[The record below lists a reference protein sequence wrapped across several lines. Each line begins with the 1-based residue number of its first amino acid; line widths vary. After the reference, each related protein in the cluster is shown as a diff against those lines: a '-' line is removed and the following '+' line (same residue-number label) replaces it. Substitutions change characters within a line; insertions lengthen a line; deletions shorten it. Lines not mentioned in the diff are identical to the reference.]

1 MGGKIKGSNA
11 ERELV
16 SMFWGNN
23 WAAIRVAGSGMQ
35 KWPAPDVIAS
45 NGQQTFV
52 VECKSTKKP
61 QQYLRKEQM
70 DQLKEFA
77 RVFKATPLVGVKFS
91 TDWHFFSPEDLELT
105 PSGEFVVNAELI
117 EKKGKK
123 FEEIFRQE
131 YKAPP

>member
-16 SMFWGNN
+16 SMFWEAN

-45 NGQQTFV
+45 NGEKTFV

-70 DQLKEFA
+70 EQLKEFA

-91 TDWHFFSPEDLELT
+91 TSWHFFSPEDLEAT
-105 PSGEFVVNAELI
+105 PSGEFVANEDLI
-117 EKKGKK
+117 AQKGKK
-123 FEEIFRQE
+123 FDDLL
-131 YKAPP
+131 KLA